1 MTADTQPT
9 AVPTRSALLTSSID
23 RGATTPALL
32 ETTIGDH
39 FDAIAKRYPD
49 HEALVSRHQGIRLTY
64 RELQQKATQLASA
77 MLRSGLTK
85 GDRVGLWSHNNAEW
99 LITQVATAKAG
110 IILVNINPAYRV
122 AEVEYALNK
131 VAC

>member
-64 RELQQKATQLASA
+64 RELQQKATQLACA
-77 MLRSGLTK
+77 MLRSVPTIVTSCP
-85 GDRVGLWSHNNAEW
+85 RVQS
-99 LITQVATAKAG
+99 TARMAPVFRASSFSSWTS
-110 IILVNINPAYRV
+110 LCSRSSVSRRV
-122 AEVEYALNK
+122 SRRK
-131 VAC
+131 